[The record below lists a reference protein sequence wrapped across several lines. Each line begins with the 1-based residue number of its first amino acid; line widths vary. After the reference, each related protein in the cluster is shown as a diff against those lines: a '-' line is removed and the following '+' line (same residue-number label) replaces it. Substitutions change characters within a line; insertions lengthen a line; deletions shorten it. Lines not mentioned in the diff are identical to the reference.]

1 MPRIFFRNEKQANE
15 YLENISYMNLE
26 RLFKNPQRWI
36 ASENLY
42 CKIDAEEISTSYTPT
57 MQDHYFDVE
66 NTSWWFI
73 YRSKVVVQTVKKF
86 FKNSPIVDIGGGNG
100 YTTKVLQD
108 EGYEMVLL
116 EPSYQA
122 CLNAKKRG
130 ITNIICGT
138 LNDEDY
144 NENSIAACCMLDVME
159 HIEND
164 LDFLKIL
171 RGKLTTDGRI
181 LLMVPAFMILWS
193 SEDNAVG
200 HFRRYTKASLTEVV
214 KSAGFEIV
222 YSSYFFSFLYFPVLF
237 VRRLGERLG
246 LMKPYETRSEAE
258 KMNVLKRQH
267 ASQSIL
273 TKMVL
278 KHLEQIELKKIF
290 RGKTIC
296 IGTSILMVAKK
307 K

>member
-1 MPRIFFRNEKQANE
+1 
-15 YLENISYMNLE
+15 
-26 RLFKNPQRWI
+26 
-36 ASENLY
+36 
-42 CKIDAEEISTSYTPT
+42 
-57 MQDHYFDVE
+57 MQNHYFEVE
-66 NTSWWFI
+66 NASWWFM
-73 YRSKVVVQTVKKF
+73 YRSKVIVQAVKFF

-100 YTTKVLQD
+100 YTTKVLQSV
-108 EGYEMVLL
+108 GYEMILL

-138 LNDEDY
+138 INDEDY
-144 NENSIAACCMLDVME
+144 NENSIAACCILDVLE

-164 LDFLKIL
+164 LDFLKIM
-171 RGKLTTDGRI
+171 RNKLTTDGRI
-181 LLMVPAFMILWS
+181 LLTVPAFMTLWS

-200 HFRRYTKASLTEVV
+200 HFRRYTKASLAEVI
-214 KSAGFEIV
+214 KLAGFEIV

-237 VRRLGERLG
+237 VRKLGEYTG
-246 LMKPYETRSEAE
+246 LMKKYETRSESK
-258 KMNVLKRQH
+258 KMDVLKRQH
-267 ASQSIL
+267 ASQSML
-273 TKMVL
+273 TKMIL
-278 KHLEQIELKKIF
+278 KQLMQIELKKIF